1 MKVKFTLGIGY
12 SGAVQEEVVEI
23 EDGLTEDEIYE
34 ELNEWQYQFIDAG
47 FEILGGDGECNS

>member
-12 SGAVQEEVVEI
+12 SGAVQEEVVEL
-23 EDGLTEDEIYE
+23 EGGLTEDEIYD

-47 FEILGGDGECNS
+47 YEILGDNDD

>member
-12 SGAVQEEVVEI
+12 SGAVQEEVVEL

-34 ELNEWQYQFIDAG
+34 ELNEWQYQYIDAG
-47 FEILGGDGECNS
+47 FEILGDDDECNS

>member
-12 SGAVQEEVVEI
+12 SGAVQEEVVEL
-23 EDGLTEDEIYE
+23 EDGLSEDEIYE

-47 FEILGGDGECNS
+47 YEILGDDDERNS